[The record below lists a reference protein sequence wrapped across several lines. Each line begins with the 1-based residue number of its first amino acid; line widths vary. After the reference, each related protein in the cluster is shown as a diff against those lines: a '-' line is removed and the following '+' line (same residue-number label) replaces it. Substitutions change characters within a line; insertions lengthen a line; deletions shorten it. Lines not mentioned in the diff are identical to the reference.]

1 MVRLVG
7 GQVFRRFLAVTGFG
21 ILLLALV
28 SCEDSSRSL
37 TSTASAASPAVSH
50 TATATPATEP
60 QPDFLASGPLIVEN
74 QLDVASQREGIVS
87 RLYVDTGRSVRRGEL
102 LATIDDRQ
110 LHADHDAAEAK
121 LQAIEADV
129 KNWEAEVKVL
139 QSDLDRTEKMWAAQL
154 ITKEQLDHA
163 RFKVEADKFELERER
178 HNLQNQQ
185 AVLRS
190 LDFEMQKTQ
199 ITAPFD
205 GVVARRYVRAGQKI
219 AIGDRLFWVTA
230 IAPLRV
236 KFTLPERF
244 AGHVRVGQLLSVS
257 TAESASASH
266 PAKIIQVSPVVDPA
280 SGTIE
285 IMAELSGKPFDL
297 RPGMTAQVRVPDVQA
312 GSAQ

>member
-1 MVRLVG
+1 MLRKLLAAVG
-7 GQVFRRFLAVTGFG
+7 LAIMLF
-21 ILLLALV
+21 ALV
-28 SCEDSSRSL
+28 SCDDSSRM
-37 TSTASAASPAVSH
+37 TSTASAASPAMTQQS
-50 TATATPATEP
+50 TTQATATPS

-74 QLDVASQREGIVS
+74 QLDVASQREGIVDKI
-87 RLYVDTGRSVRRGEL
+87 LVDTGRTVRRGEL

-110 LHADHDAAEAK
+110 LRADHDAAEAK

-139 QSDLDRTEKMWAAQL
+139 QSDLDRTEKMWDAQL
-154 ITKEQLDHA
+154 ITREQLDHA
-163 RFKVEADKFELERER
+163 RFKVEADRFELERER

-190 LDFEMQKTQ
+190 LDIEMQKTR

-230 IAPLRV
+230 VAPLRI
-236 KFTLPERF
+236 KFTLPQRF
-244 AGHVRVGQLLSVS
+244 AGHVRPGQLLSVS
-257 TAESASASH
+257 TAESASPTH

-285 IMAELSGKPFDL
+285 VTAELSGKPVEL
-297 RPGMTAQVRVPDVQA
+297 RPGMTAQVRIQDVPT
-312 GSAQ
+312 GNAQ

>member
-7 GQVFRRFLAVTGFG
+7 GQVFRRSSPLAGLAV
-21 ILLLALV
+21 LLLVLV
-28 SCEDSSRSL
+28 SCDDSPRI
-37 TSTASAASPAVSH
+37 TSTASAAAPAIPQ
-50 TATATPATEP
+50 ATAQAPVTDSR
-60 QPDFLASGPLIVEN
+60 PDFLASGPLIVEN

-87 RLYVDTGRSVRRGEL
+87 RLNVDTGRSVRRGEL

-110 LHADHDAAEAK
+110 LHADHDAVEAK
-121 LQAIEADV
+121 LHAIEADV

-139 QSDLDRTEKMWAAQL
+139 QADLDRTEKMWDAQL

-205 GVVARRYVRAGQKI
+205 GVVARRYVRVGQKI

-257 TAESASASH
+257 TSESASGSH
-266 PAKIIQVSPVVDPA
+266 PARIIQVSPVVDPA

-285 IMAELSGKPFDL
+285 IMAELCGKPLDL
-297 RPGMTAQVRVPDVQA
+297 RPGMTAQVHVPDVQS
-312 GSAQ
+312 GNAQ

>member
-1 MVRLVG
+1 VSRRSFAVVG
-7 GQVFRRFLAVTGFG
+7 LG
-21 ILLLALV
+21 LLLFALV

-37 TSTASAASPAVSH
+37 TSTASAASAEISQ
-50 TATATPATEP
+50 TATRAAAPPAQTE
-60 QPDFLASGPLIVEN
+60 FLASGPLIVEN
-74 QLDVASQREGIVS
+74 QLDVASQREGIIA
-87 RLYVDTGRSVRRGEL
+87 RLYVDTGRAVRQGDL

-110 LHADHDAAEAK
+110 FRADRDAAEAK
-121 LQAIEADV
+121 LHAIEADV

-139 QSDLDRTEKMWAAQL
+139 QADLDRTEKMWDAQL

-190 LDFEMQKTQ
+190 LDIEMQKTQ
-199 ITAPFD
+199 ITAPFA
-205 GVVARRYVRAGQKI
+205 GVVARRYVRVGQKI

-230 IAPLRV
+230 VAPLRV

-244 AGHVRVGQLLSVS
+244 AGHVRPGQLLSVS
-257 TAESASASH
+257 TAESASSSH

-285 IMAELSGKPFDL
+285 VMAELSGKPADL
-297 RPGMTAQVRVPDVQA
+297 RPGMTAQLRIQDVPT
-312 GSAQ
+312 GNAQ

>member
-1 MVRLVG
+1 MFRKFIV
-7 GQVFRRFLAVTGFG
+7 VFGLGMMLFVLA
-21 ILLLALV
+21 
-28 SCEDSSRSL
+28 SCEDSSHM
-37 TSTASAASPAVSH
+37 TSTASAASPAIAQHATH
-50 TATATPATEP
+50 TTATPSEN
-60 QPDFLASGPLIVEN
+60 DFLASGPLIVEN
-74 QLDVASQREGIVS
+74 QLDVASQREGVIAKLS
-87 RLYVDTGRSVRRGEL
+87 VDTGRAVHQGDL

-110 LHADHDAAEAK
+110 LHADRDAAEAK
-121 LQAIEADV
+121 LHAIEADV

-139 QSDLDRTEKMWAAQL
+139 QADLDRTEKMWDAQL
-154 ITKEQLDHA
+154 ITREQLDHA

-190 LDFEMQKTQ
+190 LDIEMQKTR

-205 GVVARRYVRAGQKI
+205 GVVARRYVRVGQKI

-230 IAPLRV
+230 VAPLRV

-244 AGHVRVGQLLSVS
+244 AGHVRPGQLLSVS
-257 TAESASASH
+257 TTESASSSH

-285 IMAELSGKPFDL
+285 VMAELSGKPLDL
-297 RPGMTAQVRVPDVQA
+297 RPGMTAQVRLQDVPP
-312 GSAQ
+312 GNAQ